1 MKLQLRKPEW
11 RNAIYLLTVTLP
23 IIVVDQ
29 ITKVWAIAFRDGSE
43 KVVFESWWRFI
54 YAENR
59 GALWGIGNDFS
70 ECYRR
75 LVCRGISSLITLVI
89 VYLLLAYSENRLM
102 KYIYGF
108 VLGGALG
115 NLYDRFFRGYVIDFI
130 DWHWGN
136 AYHWPTF
143 NIADVA
149 IVVAV
154 ALMSIEIL
162 FYQKKEEKTS

>member
-59 GALWGIGNDFS
+59 GALWGIGNNFS
-70 ECYRR
+70 EFYRK
-75 LVCRGISSLITLVI
+75 LVFLGISSLITLVI